1 MEKKEQTI
9 SYTTAKHR
17 VLRQKNISIIDPPT
31 QMRTERNM
39 TVQSRR
45 LFMAALT
52 HCLCIYTTG
61 WHPFWGSIFTKKYI
75 FLIRWR
81 KEGYFRNYLSPLWYF
96 CFEIWMREVPCFFAS
111 LLFNPTCA
119 STNYADFVATWCF
132 SYNFFTIQSNASLN
146 QKIGIF

>member
-52 HCLCIYTTG
+52 HCCAFPQRDDIVSEVAL
-61 WHPFWGSIFTKKYI
+61 SIF
-75 FLIRWR
+75 
-81 KEGYFRNYLSPLWYF
+81 
-96 CFEIWMREVPCFFAS
+96 
-111 LLFNPTCA
+111 
-119 STNYADFVATWCF
+119 
-132 SYNFFTIQSNASLN
+132 FT
-146 QKIGIF
+146 

>member
-52 HCLCIYTTG
+52 HCCAFPQRDDIV
-61 WHPFWGSIFTKKYI
+61 SNS
-75 FLIRWR
+75 
-81 KEGYFRNYLSPLWYF
+81 EVALSF
-96 CFEIWMREVPCFFAS
+96 
-111 LLFNPTCA
+111 
-119 STNYADFVATWCF
+119 
-132 SYNFFTIQSNASLN
+132 FFT
-146 QKIGIF
+146 

>member
-1 MEKKEQTI
+1 MEKKKQTI

-52 HCLCIYTTG
+52 HCCA
-61 WHPFWGSIFTKKYI
+61 FTQRDDILFEVAFSRKSTYLFLDEEKKAT
-75 FLIRWR
+75 
-81 KEGYFRNYLSPLWYF
+81 S
-96 CFEIWMREVPCFFAS
+96 EI
-111 LLFNPTCA
+111 
-119 STNYADFVATWCF
+119 
-132 SYNFFTIQSNASLN
+132 I
-146 QKIGIF
+146 

>member
-52 HCLCIYTTG
+52 HCCAFTQRDDIHSEVHSTEV
-61 WHPFWGSIFTKKYI
+61 IFYSDI
-75 FLIRWR
+75 
-81 KEGYFRNYLSPLWYF
+81 
-96 CFEIWMREVPCFFAS
+96 
-111 LLFNPTCA
+111 
-119 STNYADFVATWCF
+119 
-132 SYNFFTIQSNASLN
+132 
-146 QKIGIF
+146 